1 MKTVNLTLTGMGNGG
16 VAFGRDSKDHIVF
29 VPFAIPGERVQVA
42 VEEGRGKKHFQRGRV
57 QTILDASPYR
67 VEAPCPHFGICGG
80 CHFQHIKY
88 GQQLVYKQGVVAE
101 QLQRIGGLAHP
112 TVRPTLANPDPWAYG
127 IELNLN
133 FTPDGQLGLW
143 SPVLQQIFA
152 ITTCPITHPELVTLR
167 EDFELDFPGLQG
179 ITLRQGHDGELMA
192 ILDVGNE
199 EGPELA
205 VDFPVSVAVR
215 LPEGGTATL
224 IGDLYLV
231 QRVKE
236 REFRVSPSCYF
247 PPSLAA
253 AALLVD
259 TVLHYTQFQGTEQV
273 LELYSGVGLLTN
285 WLAEGCAA
293 LVGIEANP
301 DAILDAAANLDETD
315 HVTLYEGSVEEI
327 LPGLELQPDW
337 LVLHPPAS
345 GVSKE
350 VLDWVRIQQ
359 PPHILYISSDVATLA
374 RDGKGLAEIGYELR
388 EVQPIDM
395 RPQTYHVETVSLWRK
410 S

>member
-29 VPFAIPGERVQVA
+29 VPFAIPGESVQA
-42 VEEGRGKKHFQRGRV
+42 IIEEGRGKKHFQRGRV
-57 QTILDASPYR
+57 QTILEPSPYR
-67 VEAPCPHFGICGG
+67 IEAPCSHFGTCGG
-80 CHFQHIKY
+80 CHFQHIRY
-88 GQQLVYKQGVVAE
+88 GQQLVYKQTVVAE

-112 TVRPTLANPDPWAYG
+112 TVRPTLANPTPWAYSS
-127 IELNLN
+127 ELNLN

-143 SPVLQQIFA
+143 SPLQQQIFPL
-152 ITTCPITHPELVTLR
+152 TTCPITQPDLVTLA
-167 EDFELDFPGLQG
+167 EDFELDFPDLQG

-192 ILDVGNE
+192 ILDVGNT

-215 LPEGGTATL
+215 LPDGGTATL

-231 QRVKE
+231 QVVKG
-236 REFRVSPSCYF
+236 REFRVSPGCYF

-253 AALLVD
+253 AALLID
-259 TVLHYTQFQGTEQV
+259 TVLHYTQFRGTEQV
-273 LELYSGVGLLTN
+273 LELYSGVGLLTR
-285 WLAEGCAA
+285 WLAEGCAT
-293 LVGIEANP
+293 LVGVEASP
-301 DAILDAAANLDETD
+301 DAVADAAANLDETD
-315 HVTLYEGSVEEI
+315 NITLYEGRVEEI

-337 LVLHPPAS
+337 LVLNPPGS
-345 GVSKE
+345 GASKE
-350 VLDWVRIQQ
+350 VLDWVRKHQ
-359 PPHILYISSDVATLA
+359 PAHILYVSSDVATLA
-374 RDGKGLAEIGYELR
+374 RDGKGLVEMGYTLS

-395 RPQTYHVETVSLWRK
+395 RPQTYHVETVSLWQK